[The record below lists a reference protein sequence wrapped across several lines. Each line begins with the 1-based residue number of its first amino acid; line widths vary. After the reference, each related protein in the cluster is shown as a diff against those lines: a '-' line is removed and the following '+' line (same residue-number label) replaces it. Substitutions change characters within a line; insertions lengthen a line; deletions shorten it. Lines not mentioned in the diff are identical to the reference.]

1 MRRLPEKEKPVAADS
16 NPHGQRTSAQHWQR
30 YRRLMVWMF
39 AFSLSVVA
47 LAVTWLVQTGTPMH
61 LHFLIAMGGGIVL
74 SLMLGAG
81 LMGLVFVSSRTG
93 IDDDVAELP
102 EGETGEER

>member
-1 MRRLPEKEKPVAADS
+1 MAAES
-16 NPHGQRTSAQHWQR
+16 NHDGQRTNAQHWQR

-39 AFSLSVVA
+39 GFSLSVVA
-47 LAVTWLVQTGTPMH
+47 LAVWWLVRTGTPMH
-61 LHFLIAMGGGIVL
+61 IHFLIAMGGGIIL

-93 IDDDVAELP
+93 IDEGVAELP
-102 EGETGEER
+102 EPDRGETL